1 MSDQAK
7 QTIWIFGDQLNPDI
21 SSLQGQTPGDCRILM
36 VESLQKL
43 ESRNWHA
50 QRQHV
55 VVSAMMH
62 FAEELR
68 EKGFEVDYQ
77 LATSFKKGLERPVSY
92 THLTLPTKRIV

>member
-1 MSDQAK
+1 MSNDAK

-21 SSLQGQTPGDCRILM
+21 SSLHGQTPGDCRILM
-36 VESLQKL
+36 VESLQKIQ
-43 ESRNWHA
+43 SKNWHA

-55 VVSAMMH
+55 VISAMMH

-77 LATSFKKGLERPVSY
+77 LATSFQKGLEKHCQDLSLI
-92 THLTLPTKRIV
+92 HI